1 MTEIVCPSRLSG
13 RVRGMRVREEK
24 ILADRQLAKSGAQ
37 LDELLAAC
45 WEETTDPGPYVFATG
60 RVDWSKVL
68 QGDRFYALMQMRV
81 ATYGADYAFH
91 VSCRNGA
98 CRTRIDWEVDLD
110 KLIVRPL
117 CDASRAALLAG
128 NRFEAMLPDAGR
140 RVWFKLLTG
149 EDERKL
155 ARAAKH
161 ADGALSHVLE
171 LRVVEIEGVE
181 ARERRR
187 FLEDLTMRD
196 ADALFDAFDAS
207 DCGVDT
213 TIEIECPECLEV
225 QDVELPFDQGFFLPG
240 KGRSARRR
248 DRQSSSPRSSSTTGA
263 RGSSSSSGNRTVE
276 AA

>member
-1 MTEIVCPSRLSG
+1 MMEIVCPSGMRG
-13 RVRGMRVREEK
+13 RVRGMKVREEK

-45 WEETTDPGPYVFATG
+45 WEETIDPGPYAGG
-60 RVDWSKVL
+60 RLDWSKVL

-81 ATYGADYAFH
+81 ATYGPDYAFH
-91 VSCRNGA
+91 VGCSNAA
-98 CRTRIDWEVDLD
+98 CRARIDWELDLG
-110 KLIVRPL
+110 KLPVRAL
-117 CDASRAALLAG
+117 SEESREAFLAG
-128 NRFEAMLPDAGR
+128 NRLEAMLPDAGR

-155 ARAAKH
+155 ARAGKGQ
-161 ADGALSHVLE
+161 DGALSLVLA
-171 LRVVEIEGVE
+171 LRVVEVEGVD

-196 ADALFDAFDAS
+196 ADALFDAFDARE
-207 DCGVDT
+207 CGVDT

-248 DRQSSSPRSSSTTGA
+248 DRQSSSPRSGSTSGA
-263 RGSSSSSGNRTVE
+263 RGSSSSSGDRTVE